1 VGITVEVVLSC
12 FLALGLGFRCAT
24 RPLQGNRQLA
34 MGIGKVRVVGQG
46 FLVTRNGI
54 RDLTFFQQH
63 VAGIGSKGCSL
74 VIHGH
79 PSKIGC
85 GFPLGGGL
93 WLPRSSCTVTASG
106 VSERVRS
113 NEELL

>member
-1 VGITVEVVLSC
+1 
-12 FLALGLGFRCAT
+12 
-24 RPLQGNRQLA
+24 
-34 MGIGKVRVVGQG
+34 
-46 FLVTRNGI
+46 
-54 RDLTFFQQH
+54 
-63 VAGIGSKGCSL
+63 